1 MNTTISLIVSAV
13 MVFLLLVTHL
23 AADMGRKAAKDI
35 IDSRNTPPEE

>member
-23 AADMGRKAAKDI
+23 AADMARKVVLDN
-35 IDSRNTPPEE
+35 IDSQDTLS

>member
-23 AADMGRKAAKDI
+23 AADMARKVAKDI
-35 IDSRNTPPEE
+35 TDSRDTLPKE